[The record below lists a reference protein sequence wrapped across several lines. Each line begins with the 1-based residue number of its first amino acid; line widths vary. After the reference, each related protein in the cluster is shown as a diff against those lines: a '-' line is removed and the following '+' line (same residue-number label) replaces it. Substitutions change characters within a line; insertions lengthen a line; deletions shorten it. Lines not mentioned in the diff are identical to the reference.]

1 MILAVFQENLDKNII
16 FFWVTILFEQ
26 ISMQSTG
33 SYNIDYY
40 CSILQQ
46 IVSIFSK
53 NLGRKIWFEIRF
65 PGLCCERIYI
75 VVFFTRYILLLFSQ
89 LYFFLTTDLYLRN
102 RKISIIYCFVRKV
115 RYNAR
120 ERPFWL
126 KKWLGK
132 LAFMATTWHLSK
144 CIADLRAKMILFKI
158 HDTFYW

>member
-53 NLGRKIWFEIRF
+53 NLGSKIWFEIRF

-132 LAFMATTWHLSK
+132 LTFIVTRWYLIKFIVYLKENHFCSK
-144 CIADLRAKMILFKI
+144 IRY
-158 HDTFYW
+158 TFYW